1 MTQEQLNE
9 KYNGLRP
16 AYSDEFLPPIAR
28 SLKFGAFILL
38 GLLSV
43 AIALAATVKYSVA
56 IKAEGTV
63 VQQKTRSAGQR
74 PSSLRIKAYIA
85 AQDRYGV
92 AVGQAVQ
99 LRVNAC
105 PYSDYG
111 LLKGTV
117 QSLSSDEVSIA
128 PRNAEETAQPSYFEV
143 TILPSATSLTRR
155 NSVEVVQAASRACSI
170 RSGMKVKA
178 SILAREETILEYVMR
193 RNGWF

>member
-9 KYNGLRP
+9 KYNGLQP

-38 GLLSV
+38 GMLSV
-43 AIALAATVKYSVA
+43 GITLAATVKYSVA
-56 IKAEGTV
+56 IKAEGEV
-63 VQQKTRSAGQR
+63 VQQKTRSAGQM

-85 AQDRYGV
+85 AQDRYSV

-105 PYSDYG
+105 PYSNYG
-111 LLKGTV
+111 MLQGTV

-128 PRNAEETAQPSYFEV
+128 LRNAEETAQPSYFEV
-143 TILPSATSLTRR
+143 TIQPTTTSLTRR
-155 NSVEVVQAASRACSI
+155 SSLEATQGASRACPI
-170 RSGMKVKA
+170 RAGMKVKA
-178 SILAREETILEYVMR
+178 SILAREATILEYVMH
-193 RNGWF
+193 RNG